1 MDNASIH
8 HVEKVIEQT
17 GAIIQFLPPYSPDL
31 NPAEEVFSKIKKF
44 LVNNDVA
51 FPTTMTPSFIITM
64 AFNTIT
70 TADCNAYITHAGY
83 RIAGNFRDF
92 RDQTPARENLFPR
105 KFLPPKIS
113 C

>member
-8 HVEKVIEQT
+8 HVEKVIERIEQT

-44 LVNNDVA
+44 LVNNDIP
-51 FPTTMTPSFIITM
+51 FSTTMTPSFIITM

-70 TADCNAYITHAGY
+70 TADCNASSHMLDICELLLRICMMLTTDNIELKLYIICA
-83 RIAGNFRDF
+83 
-92 RDQTPARENLFPR
+92 
-105 KFLPPKIS
+105 
-113 C
+113 